1 MKTGRLAGRG
11 RLLHTGR
18 IGPKMGP
25 KIGPKTGPRF
35 FMSIE
40 LTPCTSLHP
49 PQILATGLSGLYSA
63 LPRRL
68 SPWCE
73 SSPGWHRISADDLRE
88 MPELA
93 LFLSSLQFCDAVLQV
108 SGTKCH
114 GHSRGPGKNA
124 RRESASCCLRCSRV
138 DIFARSPRAAWHF
151 NIITLE
157 FMFQGNF
164 IMPALLGGHNGF
176 LIMPALWG
184 RHTIKNACLPSF
196 YSKI

>member
-1 MKTGRLAGRG
+1 
-11 RLLHTGR
+11 
-18 IGPKMGP
+18 
-25 KIGPKTGPRF
+25 
-35 FMSIE
+35 MSIE

-108 SGTKCH
+108 SSAVGQNAMAT
-114 GHSRGPGKNA
+114 RGVLAK
-124 RRESASCCLRCSRV
+124 
-138 DIFARSPRAAWHF
+138 
-151 NIITLE
+151 
-157 FMFQGNF
+157 
-164 IMPALLGGHNGF
+164 MPAARVLH
-176 LIMPALWG
+176 A
-184 RHTIKNACLPSF
+184 A
-196 YSKI
+196 